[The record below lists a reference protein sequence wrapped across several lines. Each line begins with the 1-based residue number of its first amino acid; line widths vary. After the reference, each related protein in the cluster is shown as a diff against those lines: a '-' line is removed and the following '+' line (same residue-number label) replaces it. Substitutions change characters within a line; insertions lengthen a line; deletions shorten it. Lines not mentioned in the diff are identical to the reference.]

1 MNWQDIR
8 RAWNE
13 FWYKPASPLPI
24 AIFRILLGLLVLY
37 FCALIGPDLTT
48 LFGFQGI
55 YSNQTPGVLVAWSDF
70 SLQFIFV
77 VLIIAAICMTLGLCS
92 TLSAVVVFLGLRAFD
107 YQNPYILHGG
117 YMFLRLMVFYMIFA
131 RSGAAISLDH
141 LIQLRSG
148 KTPLLEVPSWPLRLM
163 QITLALGYWSA
174 FSWKLSG
181 AMWIDGTAVYYATHL
196 YEIHR
201 WNIPYLFDNFWSIKL
216 LTWATLAI
224 EFSLC
229 TLIWIKEFRYPV
241 LLLGLLMHLG
251 LELEFSTTILQWV
264 MIASYVTF
272 LDPATIQKA
281 LSLVGLKVGQV
292 STKSSSI

>member
-1 MNWQDIR
+1 MNWQDMR

-13 FWYKPASPLPI
+13 FWFKPASPLPI

-37 FCALIGPDLTT
+37 FCALVGPDVIT
-48 LFGFQGI
+48 LFGFHGI
-55 YSNQTPGVLVAWSDF
+55 YSNQPPGVFVAWNDL
-70 SLQFIFV
+70 SLQFISIALV
-77 VLIIAAICMTLGLCS
+77 IAAICMMLGLCS
-92 TLSAVVVFLGLRAFD
+92 TLSAIVVFLGLRTFD

-131 RSGAAISLDH
+131 RSGAAISLDRF
-141 LIQLRSG
+141 IRLRSG
-148 KTPLLEVPSWPLRLM
+148 KLPLLEVPGWPLRLM
-163 QITLALGYWSA
+163 QITLTLGYWSA
-174 FSWKLSG
+174 FSWKIFG

-201 WNIPYLFDNFWSIKL
+201 WNIPFVFDHLWSVKLF
-216 LTWATLAI
+216 TWATLAV

-251 LELEFSTTILQWV
+251 LELEFSTSILQWV
-264 MIASYVTF
+264 MIASYVNF
-272 LDPATIQKA
+272 VDPKD
-281 LSLVGLKVGQV
+281 LSRWLRLKV
-292 STKSSSI
+292 